1 MEKSNNLLQEMRGD
15 YAANEMKQSYEYK
28 DTCTVTNKRDATT
41 DDSPPISED
50 LRTTM
55 KNKL

>member
-1 MEKSNNLLQEMRGD
+1 MRGD
-15 YAANEMKQSYEYK
+15 YAANEIKQSYEYK

-50 LRTTM
+50 LGTTM